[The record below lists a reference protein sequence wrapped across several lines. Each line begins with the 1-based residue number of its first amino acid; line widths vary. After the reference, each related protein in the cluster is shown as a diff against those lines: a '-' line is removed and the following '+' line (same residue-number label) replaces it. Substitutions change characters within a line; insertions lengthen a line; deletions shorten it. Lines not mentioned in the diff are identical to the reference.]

1 MEIFYKVYDL
11 KNYEMALLFISLFV
25 SFGLAGSLL
34 FRFRFQRVFRL
45 NHESNESI
53 NFVGQMI
60 GVVYGILTGLIIV
73 TAWEGFDTVVDSVA
87 DEAASIR
94 SYQRA
99 LNYLNPSER
108 EPLTMMNIAYVDDII
123 QKEWPAY
130 ARGDDPVI
138 SHSGLRDME
147 KMLYA
152 ISGKNENKR
161 AEVSQALAKLER
173 VSDARERRI
182 ETYINTGIP
191 SVFWVILIA
200 GAVMTLI
207 LTFFVHFESFVLQIS
222 LTTIYAIALGL
233 VFFLMAAIDN
243 PYRGE
248 VHVSS
253 EPYEALKT
261 NLLDGVY

>member
-1 MEIFYKVYDL
+1 MEIFYTVYDL
-11 KNYEMALLFISLFV
+11 TNVQMALLFISIFV
-25 SFGLAGSLL
+25 SFGLAGCLL
-34 FRFRFQRVFRL
+34 FRIRFQRVFRL
-45 NHESNESI
+45 SHESNEAI

-108 EPLTMMNIAYVDDII
+108 EPLTAINIAYVDDIV

-130 ARGDDPVI
+130 TRGEAPVI

-152 ISGKNENKR
+152 IVANIENKR
-161 AEVSQALAKLER
+161 PEVSQALAKLER

-182 ETYINTGIP
+182 EAYVNTGIP
-191 SVFWVILIA
+191 SVFWIILIS
-200 GAVMTLI
+200 GAIMTLI
-207 LTFFVHFESFVLQIS
+207 LTFFVHFDSYALQTS

-253 EPYEALKT
+253 EPYEALKM
-261 NLLDGVY
+261 NLSDGVY